1 MGSLRLSR
9 KLDCLPALDSP
20 DLGNWGIAEIAPE
33 CETSVGGGCRLVTAE
48 PEIIKREV

>member
-1 MGSLRLSR
+1 LRLSR

-33 CETSVGGGCRLVTAE
+33 CETSMGRGCRLVTAE
-48 PEIIKREV
+48 PENLLEEMDL